1 MGAKGNSLLQ
11 LPQADAIEF
20 FIQFGLSD
28 KQDLQQLLLRS
39 FQIAQ
44 KWDFLENFRR
54 KVMRFVDH
62 QGCRQI
68 PLAASDDVMRDLK
81 QQFTFVLAGGRKS
94 QIAGKVLQKLYRGET
109 AVKYIRVR
117 DVLTLLE

>member
-11 LPQADAIEF
+11 LPQADGVELF
-20 FIQFGLSD
+20 VQFGLSD

-44 KWDFLENFRR
+44 KSDFLENFRR

-68 PLAASDDVMRDLK
+68 PLAAPDDVMRDLK
-81 QQFTFVLAGGRKS
+81 QQFTLVLAGGGKS
-94 QIAGKVLQKLYRGET
+94 QITGKVLQEFHRRKA
-109 AVKYIRVR
+109 AV
-117 DVLTLLE
+117 